1 MREHITSPDG
11 TPVSRFAFGCMQFG
25 GTADARA
32 SAEMFDACLAAGITH
47 FDTAYVYTGGQ
58 SEEILGQ
65 LIAPHRDRL
74 VIATK
79 VGYTGGAGAANMRA
93 QFDLSRQRLNMD
105 HVDILYLHR
114 FDPDTDLN
122 ETLDCFAALKSEGKI
137 SHVGLSNFAAWQVV
151 KAANLAEKR
160 DLTIDVLQP
169 MYSLVKRQAEV
180 EILPMC
186 ADLDI
191 LPATYSPLG
200 GGLLTGKY
208 SATNTDG
215 RLATDDRYAAR
226 YGLDWMHNAATQL
239 SEIAYDLATHP
250 ATLAAAWAALHL
262 SNPSPI
268 LSARSVEQLAP
279 SLAATS
285 FFMGDTLYDRLTALT
300 PTPPPATDRLEEA

>member
-11 TPVSRFAFGCMQFG
+11 TPASRFAFGCMQFG
-25 GTADARA
+25 STADARA

-47 FDTAYVYTGGQ
+47 FDTAFVYTGGQ
-58 SEEILGQ
+58 SEEILGR
-65 LIAPHRDRL
+65 LAAPQRDRL

-79 VGYTGGAGAANMRA
+79 AGYTGGAGGANLRE
-93 QFDLSRQRLNMD
+93 QFDVSRKRLNMD

-122 ETLDCFAALKSEGKI
+122 ETLDCFATLKAEGKI

-160 DLTIDVLQP
+160 GLTIDVLQP

-186 ADLDI
+186 ADLGI

-208 SATNTDG
+208 TAANPDG
-215 RLATDDRYAAR
+215 RLSTDDRYAAR
-226 YGLDWMHNAATQL
+226 YGLDWMHHAATRL
-239 SEIAYDLATHP
+239 SEIAREIGTDP
-250 ATLAAAWAALHL
+250 ATLAVAWAAHHS

-268 LSARSVEQLAP
+268 LSARNTEQLAP
-279 SLAATS
+279 SLAAAS
-285 FFMGDTLYDRLTALT
+285 FHMNDALYQRLADLT